1 MNRQARAAGI
11 AIVTGAAGGMGAP
24 AARLLA
30 ADGWPLLLCDLDSG
44 RLESIAAPL
53 RENGTEAEILAA
65 DIAAADFPEILVAA
79 LGKRPV
85 GAMIHTAGL
94 SPTMAEPRRILE
106 VNLDATV
113 RLVDAV
119 RPRMS
124 DGGAVV
130 LFASSAGHMAI
141 SPEADAAFNGPLPA
155 EGSAALLK
163 FAPTPQ
169 AAYPLSKRAVLRLVE
184 REAAAF
190 GARKARIVSV
200 SPGLIDTAMTRAEAE
215 VSSQIKMMLER
226 TPLARL
232 GKPEEVAAVAVF
244 LCSPAASYVTGI
256 DVLVDGGTM
265 TALPPQVR
273 SR

>member
-265 TALPPQVR
+265 TALPPQAR